1 MIPTWQRLEKVN
13 TTLQSILTPRTQINR
28 TVSTIKTNNTNI
40 LGKGSEKNKNEWK
53 STSLQLLHCLWILK
67 CANLQL
73 FHVFELCK
81 ILDNKGDKV

>member
-40 LGKGSEKNKNEWK
+40 LGKGSEKNKKRMEIHK
-53 STSLQLLHCLWILK
+53 FATFALFMDIKMCKFTTFSRFRALQNIR
-67 CANLQL
+67 
-73 FHVFELCK
+73 
-81 ILDNKGDKV
+81 